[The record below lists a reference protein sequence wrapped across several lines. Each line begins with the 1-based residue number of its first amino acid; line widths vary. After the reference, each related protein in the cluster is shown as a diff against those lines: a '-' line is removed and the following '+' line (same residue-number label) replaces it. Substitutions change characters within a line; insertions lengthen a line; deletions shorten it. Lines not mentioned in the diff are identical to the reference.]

1 MGQLGSLWLDLLV
14 YEDGRPSSHCLSSF
28 QNCILCLISVAMH
41 YICYTEW
48 AMYTQRVVVEVFVEI
63 RSSYASGKNW
73 QSAVRKKEED
83 FKGQSTQKCF
93 IFQYVWEGF
102 IFTVSLLGTLS
113 VRVSWFFPDL
123 QTCCDH
129 YMGLPHYR
137 WVGSTYVL
145 ENAPEGLGTPRGDW
159 QHLKF
164 LGTWEARKCDGDFG
178 IKSSGL
184 VSLADTGRT

>member
-93 IFQYVWEGF
+93 IFLICAGRF
-102 IFTVSLLGTLS
+102 HFHCFLIGDS
-113 VRVSWFFPDL
+113 VRESELIFP
-123 QTCCDH
+123 
-129 YMGLPHYR
+129 
-137 WVGSTYVL
+137 GSTNLLWPIIWGSHTTIGL
-145 ENAPEGLGTPRGDW
+145 EALM
-159 QHLKF
+159 F
-164 LGTWEARKCDGDFG
+164 
-178 IKSSGL
+178 
-184 VSLADTGRT
+184 